1 MKKLDLELLSAKIES
16 RVNADIAA
24 HNICGA
30 SIVINQGGKRL
41 LTRHFGVSSPE
52 TNAALDGDNLYR
64 LASMTKPIMA
74 VTVMTL
80 VEKGEIGLDD
90 PVEKYLPVFA
100 DMQIG
105 EPSPEGE
112 LRRVGPNPTKP
123 TVRHLLSHTS
133 GIGSGWVGDKTFA
146 MMTPEEHRTLE
157 NAVNAYAG
165 QLLSFEPG
173 TKQEYS
179 PIAAFDVLARIVEV
193 VSGTDIESYMRK
205 TVLEPCGMV
214 DTTFVPSDE
223 QRARLVAMHKK
234 TENGSEADHMPDA
247 AVFECIPVTHPLG
260 GGGLVSSAEDYSKF
274 AEMLLC
280 GGLCGD
286 RRIISEQSVAEIA
299 KVQVPLDFHPE
310 SEHWGLGVRVISGEG
325 YKKLPVGTFGWSGAY
340 GTHFWVDPVNRVT
353 AIYMK
358 NSRHDG
364 GSGAQTASNFEQDVF
379 DSFE

>member
-1 MKKLDLELLSAKIES
+1 MKKLNLTLLSENIEK
-16 RVNADIAA
+16 RVNADIAEC
-24 HNICGA
+24 NICGA
-30 SIVINQGGKRL
+30 SVVVNQGGQRIYTK
-41 LTRHFGVSSPE
+41 HFGVSSPE
-52 TNAALDGDNLYR
+52 TNAPLCDNDLYR

-80 VEKGEIGLDD
+80 VEEGKIGLDD

-105 EPSPEGE
+105 EISPEGE
-112 LRRVGPNPTKP
+112 LRCAGPAFAKP
-123 TVRHLLSHTS
+123 TVRHLLTHTS
-133 GIGSGWVGDKTFA
+133 GIGSGLVGDRTFA
-146 MMTPEEHRTLE
+146 MMTPEDHRTLP
-157 NAVNAYAG
+157 NAVNAYAV
-165 QLLSFEPG
+165 QWLSFEPG

-205 TVLEPCGMV
+205 KVFEPCGMV

-234 TENGSEADHMPDA
+234 TANGSEADHMPDA

-260 GGGLVSSAEDYSKF
+260 GGGLVSSPEDYSKF

-280 GGLCGD
+280 GGVCGD
-286 RRIISEQSVAEIA
+286 KRIISEGSIAEIS
-299 KVQVPLDFHPE
+299 KVQVPLHFHPGH
-310 SEHWGLGVRVISGEG
+310 EHWGLGVRVISGKEYG
-325 YKKLPVGTFGWSGAY
+325 RLPVGTFGWSGAY
-340 GTHFWVDPVNRVT
+340 GTHFWVDPVNKVT
-353 AIYMK
+353 AVYMK

-364 GSGAQTASNFEQDVF
+364 GSGAQTAANFEQDVF